1 MNYVEHD
8 FSTFFRYELSS
19 GSLTYTLKN
28 CVIDTFVKEEDPS
41 TSDFV
46 CIFNAIKDNK
56 SSIPLFLYGNK
67 FNGRSRSDMFFIKN
81 DSDFSYVKKLIEKD
95 IYGKLDNIEDML
107 VSSIIS
113 DNRSGVF
120 MFDGFPRHLFE
131 GPFGWLLIL
140 PEEDYL
146 VLQRSYAAKGCYFGS
161 VDFRKKGIYKK
172 FICNKNGFLF
182 DVSLS
187 AVLKEVALSL

>member
-1 MNYVEHD
+1 MKLVYFIPGDFFSTKNFFDCLMRDCWSIYSARIRCRDINSFSIADDLMNYVEHD

-81 DSDFSYVKKLIEKD
+81 D
-95 IYGKLDNIEDML
+95 
-107 VSSIIS
+107 
-113 DNRSGVF
+113 
-120 MFDGFPRHLFE
+120 
-131 GPFGWLLIL
+131 
-140 PEEDYL
+140 
-146 VLQRSYAAKGCYFGS
+146 
-161 VDFRKKGIYKK
+161 
-172 FICNKNGFLF
+172 
-182 DVSLS
+182 
-187 AVLKEVALSL
+187 